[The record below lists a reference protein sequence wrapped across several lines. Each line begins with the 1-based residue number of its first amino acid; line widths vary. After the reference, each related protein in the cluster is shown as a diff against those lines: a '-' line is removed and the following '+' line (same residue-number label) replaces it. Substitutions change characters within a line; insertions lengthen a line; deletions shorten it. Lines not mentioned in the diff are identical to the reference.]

1 VYASNLVCEDGF
13 SVDHFYNSTV
23 DHASAPLTY
32 TGINMSLKKLAIIAS
47 VIMSCAAIAAVVKLA
62 PTEASV
68 KEEKS
73 SNFDRVMSDESA
85 KTVSYY

>member
-1 VYASNLVCEDGF
+1 
-13 SVDHFYNSTV
+13 
-23 DHASAPLTY
+23 
-32 TGINMSLKKLAIIAS
+32 MSLKKLAIIAS
-47 VIMSCAAIAAVVKLA
+47 VIMSFAAIAAVVKLA
-62 PTEASV
+62 PTETSV